1 MGFMKQLIA
10 ATGPPSG
17 AGADEGPSTG
27 AGLGDVRIRPYG
39 IADADRLRR
48 MSARLSGQSLYTRF
62 WSGVPCIPEAYVRR
76 MATLDHW
83 DREAVVALL
92 DGEML
97 GIAEYVR
104 NPARPYLADL
114 AALVADPWQQRGLGR
129 LLVACLAP
137 LAQRRG
143 ITEFGAEIILE
154 NRRAMRAVSGGWP
167 DARSAHRDGAA
178 HYNLP
183 LPIPRWGT

>member
-1 MGFMKQLIA
+1 MMQLMA
-10 ATGPPSG
+10 QP
-17 AGADEGPSTG
+17 GPSAG
-27 AGLGDVRIRPYG
+27 AGLGDVRVRPYG
-39 IADADRLRR
+39 IGDGDRLRA
-48 MSARLSGQSLYTRF
+48 MSARLSKQSLYTRF
-62 WSGVPCIPEAYVRR
+62 WSGVPHIPEDYVRR

-83 DREAVVALL
+83 DREALVALL

-104 NPARPYLADL
+104 DPARPHLADL
-114 AALVADPWQQRGLGR
+114 AVLVADPWQQRGLGR

-143 ITEFGAEIILE
+143 VTEFGAEIILE
-154 NRRAMRAVSGGWP
+154 NRRAMRAVHGGWP
-167 DARSAHRDGAA
+167 DARSAARDGAA

-183 LPIPRWGT
+183 LPVPRRVHPGLMGTPRSHLP